1 VAVAGSSGGGLR
13 GGWEIGDLLGVGVG
27 VGEVGGL
34 GGLGLGFRVGEVE

>member
-27 VGEVGGL
+27 EVGGL